1 MKTRREHDRK
11 SKDHLGASDYNRT
24 GDGDGSD
31 QVGIQRGGGL
41 RGVSGKLLSDGFA
54 EVKKTREEAGLMGDG
69 NLRGSGD
76 RNYEIIAELVAV
88 HAAGDSVLG
97 WK

>member
-41 RGVSGKLLSDGFA
+41 RGVSGKLLSDG
-54 EVKKTREEAGLMGDG
+54 G
-69 NLRGSGD
+69 GS
-76 RNYEIIAELVAV
+76 Y
-88 HAAGDSVLG
+88 
-97 WK
+97 